1 MDKRQNKAQ
10 IQITDLIDES
20 VNNAVARRQHAL
32 ESEGFE
38 IDLSDNKNQDCSQI
52 KGGFQSK
59 KGSILVGIL
68 VYPSPS
74 SEIQ

>member
-20 VNNAVARRQHAL
+20 VNNAVARRQQAL

-38 IDLSDNKNQDCSQI
+38 IDLAGDENQNYSQI
-52 KGGFQSK
+52 RGGFQSK
-59 KGSILVGIL
+59 KGSTLVGVL

-74 SEIQ
+74 SEI